1 MLGALTLELLFALM
15 NFYGVSGALRSTVQG
30 AIILL
35 AVAVS
40 ATRTVFEIKGKHS
53 ATSDSGNGRRRSARP
68 RRLRHRRAGRQPV
81 GQRLGRAG
89 RAPASSRSSSYR
101 PTTTPSSRCSRPPRP
116 GPADKPWEQVLN
128 PTMVDTAKFKK
139 AGPYKICFSNAALN
153 NPWRQVGFK
162 TMQAE
167 VEAQA
172 SRIKRVRARRR
183 RGQGPEADRGHQR
196 PARQG
201 LRRADRLAE
210 HHRHAHPGRR
220 GGLQGGAAG
229 HRLRPWGQ
237 HEVPGDVHQPHRRV
251 RRSATSAPSS
261 SARR

>member
-1 MLGALTLELLFALM
+1 MAALAAVTLLSLAGCATDEPAASPSGSASAAAGSGTGEQSKFFVQADYDAELALLGA
-15 NFYGVSGALRSTVQG
+15 
-30 AIILL
+30 
-35 AVAVS
+35 
-40 ATRTVFEIKGKHS
+40 H
-53 ATSDSGNGRRRSARP
+53 
-68 RRLRHRRAGRQPV
+68 
-81 GQRLGRAG
+81 
-89 RAPASSRSSSYR
+89 
-101 PTTTPSSRCSRPPRP
+101 PT

-139 AGPYKICFSNAALN
+139 AGPHKICFSNAALN

-167 VEAQA
+167 VEAQK

-201 LRRADRLAE
+201 LRRAHRLAE

-220 GGLQGGAAG
+220 GGLQGRACRSSSSTVGST
-229 HRLRPWGQ
+229 
-237 HEVPGDVHQPHRRV
+237 
-251 RRSATSAPSS
+251 RSA
-261 SARR
+261 R